1 MLDILNSQ
9 EEEKIGTELLFLQ
22 EPLGVLGHV
31 LTVLSHPNAL
41 SEHRELYI
49 LGVMLLTGSY
59 GLVLPGDEALANLVP
74 IVLPSVNI

>member
-31 LTVLSHPNAL
+31 LTVLSHQMHCL
-41 SEHRELYI
+41 SIASYTFGCDAFNRQ
-49 LGVMLLTGSY
+49 VM
-59 GLVLPGDEALANLVP
+59 A
-74 IVLPSVNI
+74 

>member
-1 MLDILNSQ
+1 MLGILNSQ

-49 LGVMLLTGSY
+49 WV
-59 GLVLPGDEALANLVP
+59 
-74 IVLPSVNI
+74 